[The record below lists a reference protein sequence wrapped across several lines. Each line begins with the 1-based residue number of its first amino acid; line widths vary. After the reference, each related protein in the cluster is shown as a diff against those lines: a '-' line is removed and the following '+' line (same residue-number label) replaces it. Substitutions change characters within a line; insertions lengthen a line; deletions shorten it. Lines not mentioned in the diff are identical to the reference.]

1 MSVLVLLKDIAPQ
14 YKSEDSND
22 YMLILGGRIE
32 SNNVMTMNSK
42 LATALAGASGPSVSP
57 RYAKRMGQKSAP
69 KFSLS
74 L

>member
-22 YMLILGGRIE
+22 YMLICGGRIE

-57 RYAKRMGQKSAP
+57 RYVKRM
-69 KFSLS
+69 
-74 L
+74 